1 MRRWHEERA
10 LMLRRWREEIAIHEG
25 LWPPS
30 CVIVLP
36 PEIPDSS
43 SACHCY
49 RGMGFLRKQRAYG
62 CKRPRCGHCCFE
74 KFYGRRGRRNRLRA
88 AIEFE
93 LEAWGDEQA
102 MSTRAALGASS
113 VVGDRTRVGII

>member
-49 RGMGFLRKQRAYG
+49 RGMGFLRKHRPWG
-62 CKRPRCGHCCFE
+62 HSRPRCYTCKSRKLFP
-74 KFYGRRGRRNRLRA
+74 RPTRA
-88 AIEFE
+88 YIKRATIEFE
-93 LEAWGDEQA
+93 LDAWGNEPS
-102 MSTRAALGASS
+102 MSIRAPLARYSS
-113 VVGDRTRVGII
+113 RGDRALVGII